1 MKKLEIV
8 RLIDDKLYQ
17 KNNLKKDMRGIVIEE
32 KMGSFSV
39 LFFNPQNIGN
49 YAIVNIFAK
58 DIVLEK
64 EKLPDEIQKEIKV
77 KLGNVLSKA
86 PNYLEPVQI
95 KNYDIVELIVEDL
108 KYTRFGIH
116 KGDKGCVMDAKA
128 VQNYIEVDFSGINDN
143 REFYGDCISVKIED
157 LKVVIK

>member
-32 KMGSFSV
+32 KMGNFSV

-64 EKLPDEIQKEIKV
+64 EKLPDEIQKEIWV

-95 KNYDIVELIVEDL
+95 KNYDIVELIVEEL

>member
-39 LFFNPQNIGN
+39 LFFSPQNIGN